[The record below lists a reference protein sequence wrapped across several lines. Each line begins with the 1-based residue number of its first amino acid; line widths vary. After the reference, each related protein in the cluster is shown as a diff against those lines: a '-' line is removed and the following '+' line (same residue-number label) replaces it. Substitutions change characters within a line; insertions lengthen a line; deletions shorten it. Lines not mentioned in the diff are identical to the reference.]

1 MEQLFLMPGEERYER
16 FKDGKRCV
24 PPPGGRL
31 DCLNTKEKEPWNSFF

>member
-16 FKDGKRCV
+16 FKDGSCV